1 MSSEKE
7 SGQRRSYSPTRY
19 PGVIF
24 RVVQGRAGG
33 KSQDSVFY
41 IKYRTPDKRQHFEP
55 VGRSSE
61 GMTAAKANMIRAA
74 RIEGRALGN
83 VAAREKAAREKMLG
97 ECVNIRKLWEL
108 YDKDKTQ
115 RSSRKTDSSNI
126 AHLGDLL
133 DREPSSITTRDIVM
147 LRKRLESTA
156 GRRLLRGKVTNLSP
170 QTVKHVLELFQR
182 ILNYGQKQGFFVK
195 SSGLTFDMPA
205 LDNQKTE
212 NMTDEQMIAYWE
224 ALEADHDQL
233 GAAYLALILLT
244 GIRKHAALSLKW
256 SDVDFVAGILTL
268 RGEEAKNNKT
278 QHIPLNKEALAI
290 LEKIPRTGSEYLFP
304 GKKGGHREGFAGIS
318 KRVKERAGLPPDFR
332 PIHGLRHTFA
342 SHLASTGR
350 VSMFELQQLMTHG
363 SPAMTAR
370 YAHLADSALRRAAEQ
385 ASVLKPEKKTH

>member
-7 SGQRRSYSPTRY
+7 SGQRRSYTPTRY

-83 VAAREKAAREKMLG
+83 VAAREKLLG

-290 LEKIPRTGSEYLFP
+290 LE
-304 GKKGGHREGFAGIS
+304 
-318 KRVKERAGLPPDFR
+318 
-332 PIHGLRHTFA
+332 
-342 SHLASTGR
+342 
-350 VSMFELQQLMTHG
+350 
-363 SPAMTAR
+363 
-370 YAHLADSALRRAAEQ
+370 
-385 ASVLKPEKKTH
+385 

>member
-1 MSSEKE
+1 
-7 SGQRRSYSPTRY
+7 
-19 PGVIF
+19 
-24 RVVQGRAGG
+24 
-33 KSQDSVFY
+33 
-41 IKYRTPDKRQHFEP
+41 
-55 VGRSSE
+55 
-61 GMTAAKANMIRAA
+61 MTAAKANMIRAA

-115 RSSRKTDSSNI
+115 RSSRKTDRSNM

-212 NMTDEQMIAYWE
+212 NMTDEHMIAYWE

-233 GAAYLALILLT
+233 GAA
-244 GIRKHAALSLKW
+244 
-256 SDVDFVAGILTL
+256 
-268 RGEEAKNNKT
+268 
-278 QHIPLNKEALAI
+278 
-290 LEKIPRTGSEYLFP
+290 
-304 GKKGGHREGFAGIS
+304 
-318 KRVKERAGLPPDFR
+318 
-332 PIHGLRHTFA
+332 
-342 SHLASTGR
+342 
-350 VSMFELQQLMTHG
+350 
-363 SPAMTAR
+363 
-370 YAHLADSALRRAAEQ
+370 
-385 ASVLKPEKKTH
+385 